1 MSMGFICNFSELIVS
16 TELTSYDVNKLVNL
30 MVKATEVI
38 QARLFQ
44 PWLKSPF
51 IYRLLGFKKTEDN
64 LVSTTTAFM
73 KEVGLQDLP
82 CRILYIG
89 QFVTGS
95 FRIAEPSGLH
105 SRQGPST
112 LELSYSINLNK
123 HV

>member
-30 MVKATEVI
+30 MAKATEVI

-82 CRILYIG
+82 CSIFYIG

-95 FRIAEPSGLH
+95 FRIAEPSGLQ

-112 LELSYSINLNK
+112 LELSYVIKLNK

>member
-1 MSMGFICNFSELIVS
+1 MGFICNFSELIVS

-30 MVKATEVI
+30 MAKATEVI

-64 LVSTTTAFM
+64 VVSTTTAFM

-82 CRILYIG
+82 CSIL
-89 QFVTGS
+89 
-95 FRIAEPSGLH
+95 
-105 SRQGPST
+105 
-112 LELSYSINLNK
+112 
-123 HV
+123 